1 MARFLAHLLEPP
13 LEDLYLLALVSD
25 LGSAFLQVSL
35 DDLFVSKL
43 RLHVYLGASP
53 LASWLQNVD
62 TPTLGSYEREQT
74 A

>member
-43 RLHVYLGASP
+43 RLHVYLRASS
-53 LASWLQNVD
+53 LA
-62 TPTLGSYEREQT
+62 
-74 A
+74 